1 MAVNRAT
8 IKKLQTAINRRFGVK
23 LLLNSRQFYTGTSE
37 NRPITLHTISQQVYD
52 KDKGKEIKIDLF
64 KSYSYTQLAMFLR
77 DYWYQLNGWEIP
89 YDETWEEV
97 KRKYAETE
105 KPVRAAE
112 PAEESCKP
120 PETKSAWQQKNDSR
134 FSAHSV

>member
-1 MAVNRAT
+1 MSVNRGT
-8 IKKLQTAINRRFGVK
+8 IKKLQSAINRRFGVK
-23 LLLNSRQFYTGTSE
+23 LLLNSRQFYTGNSD
-37 NRPITLHTISQQVYD
+37 NRPVTLHTISQQVYD
-52 KDKGKEIKIDLF
+52 KDKGREIKIDLF

-77 DYWYQLNGWEIP
+77 DYWYNLNGWEIP

-112 PAEESCKP
+112 PATPSRTP
-120 PETKSAWQQKNDSR
+120 PQAKSAWEQKDNPR
-134 FSAHSV
+134 FSAHVI

>member
-1 MAVNRAT
+1 MSVNRGT
-8 IKKLQTAINRRFGVK
+8 IKKLQSAINRRFGVK
-23 LLLNSRQFYTGTSE
+23 LLLNSRQFYTGNSD
-37 NRPITLHTISQQVYD
+37 NRPVTLHTISQQVYD
-52 KDKGKEIKIDLF
+52 KDKGKEVKIDLF

-77 DYWYQLNGWEIP
+77 DYWYNLNGWEIP

-112 PAEESCKP
+112 PATQSRTP
-120 PETKSAWQQKNDSR
+120 PQTKSAWEQKDNPR
-134 FSAHSV
+134 FSAHVI

>member
-1 MAVNRAT
+1 MSVNRGT
-8 IKKLQTAINRRFGVK
+8 IKKLQSAINRRFGVK
-23 LLLNSRQFYTGTSE
+23 LLLNSRQFYTSDD
-37 NRPITLHTISQQVYD
+37 RPVTLHTISQQVYD

-64 KSYSYTQLAMFLR
+64 KSYSYVQLAMFLR
-77 DYWYQLNGWEIP
+77 DYWYNLNGWEIP

-112 PAEESCKP
+112 PSTQSRTP
-120 PETKSAWQQKNDSR
+120 PQTKSAWEQKDNPR
-134 FSAHSV
+134 FSAHIV